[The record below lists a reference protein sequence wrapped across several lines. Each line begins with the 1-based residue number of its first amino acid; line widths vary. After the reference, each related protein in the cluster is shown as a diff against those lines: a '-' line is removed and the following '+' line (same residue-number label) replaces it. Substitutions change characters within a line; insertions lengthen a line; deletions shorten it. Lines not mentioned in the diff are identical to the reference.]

1 MVIRPHILS
10 VQLLDPLLW
19 LIKKPFNLV
28 VDPLEEVFLGA
39 LV

>member
-19 LIKKPFNLV
+19 PIEKPFNLV
-28 VDPLEEVFLGA
+28 VDRLEEVFPGA
-39 LV
+39 LA